1 MMQSDLFISSVA
13 GPLLSVSSDFLFHV
27 SSTLPP
33 SFHYPCGLFVLVRSR
48 RAESARLVLMRS
60 CSIVFP
66 SRKRATVSPVVVC
79 RVVLSDRRARRQ
91 TKEGMLDQRLM
102 RSRKCRREKF
112 LGIPFYSTVAGTY
125 IGFAVEQASIWD
137 GSRLFTTGEQKKGW
151 VSKGCFFDKGPFYL
165 LFLRASNYYLLSRKN
180 SFSHDWNCTLVERNV
195 CRDSVI
201 TVKHVHTN
209 FFVSNLY
216 G

>member
-112 LGIPFYSTVAGTY
+112 LGIPFYSTVAGIFGIILVSRSNRLRFGMARGFLQQENRRRVECRRVVFLIKVLFIFSFFELRIIIFSRERIRFRT
-125 IGFAVEQASIWD
+125 IGIAHWSRGTFVETQ
-137 GSRLFTTGEQKKGW
+137 
-151 VSKGCFFDKGPFYL
+151 L
-165 LFLRASNYYLLSRKN
+165 LQ
-180 SFSHDWNCTLVERNV
+180 
-195 CRDSVI
+195 
-201 TVKHVHTN
+201 
-209 FFVSNLY
+209 
-216 G
+216 